1 MQTSDFIRL
10 LFSHIKF
17 KTVDMCKLKLE
28 EFIGDSKIQKNI
40 TCEISN
46 DRIKEKMLDI
56 GYK

>member
-1 MQTSDFIRL
+1 
-10 LFSHIKF
+10 
-17 KTVDMCKLKLE
+17 MCKLKLE